1 MKFLIVGI
9 GKNNYNYRKIE
20 GFYNA
25 FSKLGSVEWVQN
37 IFDAKSTN
45 YDICFS
51 ELNINDL
58 LTDQYKKFQIRKQ
71 IIWGTYQCDKLIQVA
86 NSLPHT
92 VFVNLYK
99 SDVLNPEI
107 SEAYI
112 ERFGKQYQM
121 CPPEGVDLLQL
132 RKDFNSIPNNLF
144 LGYLPCCLSEPGKF
158 SEEKIYDIAYFGT
171 LCNRPI
177 VSKILK
183 KLSSKYKI
191 ISYDSSY
198 GTHLN
203 PEKCFDI
210 YKNSKLTISEQVDPV
225 ILELPVR
232 LGEATANGCKT
243 FILENVPINQE
254 SDYIPNY
261 ESCFSEQEM
270 LDKVENYLSNFNLAE
285 SQKLHNDFCSTYDRA
300 VSFLTRI

>member
-1 MKFLIVGI
+1 MNFLIAGVN
-9 GKNNYNYRKIE
+9 KSNYNYRKIE
-20 GFYNA
+20 GFYNS
-25 FSKLGSVEWVQN
+25 FSKIGNTEWVQS
-37 IFDAKSTN
+37 IFDAKLTK

-58 LTDQYKKFQIRKQ
+58 LKDQYKKFQIKKHVV
-71 IIWGTYQCDKLIQVA
+71 WGTYQCDKLIEVA
-86 NSLPHT
+86 NNFPQT

-107 SEAYI
+107 SESYI
-112 ERFGKQYQM
+112 DKFGKEYQM

-144 LGYLPCCLSEPGKF
+144 LGYLPCCLSELGKF
-158 SEEKIYDIAYFGT
+158 SEDKIYDIAYFGT
-171 LCNRPI
+171 LFNRPI
-177 VSKILK
+177 VSKILN
-183 KLSSKYKI
+183 KLSTKYKI
-191 ISYDSSY
+191 SSYDSSH
-198 GTHLN
+198 GTYLN
-203 PEKCFDI
+203 PDQCFDI
-210 YKNSKLTISEQVDPV
+210 YKNSKLTISEQVNPV

-243 FILENVPINQE
+243 FILENIPINQE
-254 SDYIPNY
+254 SDFIPSY

-270 LDKVENYLSNFNLAE
+270 LDKIESYLSNFDLTE
-285 SQKLHNDFCSTYDRA
+285 SKKLHNDFCSTYDRA